1 MALGHG
7 LYNQITGP
15 VAFLRGIYGFGA
27 AKAEQLHETLG
38 DDCFRILTDDPWEV
52 SVGFAEDTYA
62 QLAQPNRYGGDR
74 IIKAV
79 DSLCL
84 WRVLLNRLTYPQP
97 LGAIV
102 EGDSYI
108 PFRESLR
115 TLDET
120 DAIVAVGRAIRDGLE
135 PSFTW
140 TLSPIRAKKNRWA
153 CRFRYEIEHTQT
165 FVGGVYAG
173 KTLTAY
179 YSVPFGRRWIFRADV

>member
-1 MALGHG
+1 MGI
-7 LYNQITGP
+7 YDQITGP

-62 QLAQPNRYGGDR
+62 QLAQPGKHGGDR

-79 DSLCL
+79 ESLLL
-84 WRVLLNRLTYPQP
+84 WQRFLEKLTYPQP

-102 EGDSYI
+102 EGHRYI
-108 PFRESLR
+108 PLRESLR

-120 DAIVAVGRAIRDGLE
+120 DTMVAVGRAIRDGLE
-135 PSFTW
+135 PNFTW
-140 TLSPIRAKKNRWA
+140 ALSPIKDKPKRWA
-153 CRFRYEIEHTQT
+153 CQFRYRVEGTST
-165 FVGGVYAG
+165 TLAGVYAG
-173 KTLTAY
+173 RTLAACY
-179 YSVPFGRRWIFRADV
+179 NVPFSRRWLYRAAL